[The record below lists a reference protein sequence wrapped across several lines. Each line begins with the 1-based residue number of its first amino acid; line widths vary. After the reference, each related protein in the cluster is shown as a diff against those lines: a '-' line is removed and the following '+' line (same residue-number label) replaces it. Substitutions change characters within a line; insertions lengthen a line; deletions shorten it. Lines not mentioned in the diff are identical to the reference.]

1 MYRTV
6 SATHYPALNAALNRA
21 HRRISNMMMGSGT
34 RLPVTLC
41 HIDDER
47 GHVAVGVDTATSI
60 ASVHRHLETL
70 AGDAPL
76 HVFPCAPAV
85 RHANKRDYNRPPVGG
100 LYLSCPDVASEGTLC
115 LAATREGQA
124 GFVTCGHVAVRTGVD
139 VYQPRRSATNDWRIG
154 RVVAVTDYTGNAS
167 SDSAFVAGTT
177 AITERAIWRSSNS
190 TYSVDAIY
198 DAPARGV
205 AVSMQGASNQTAL
218 RSGVI
223 CAKNVTVTFDDQGV
237 LTDQLLANYV
247 SSGGDSGAP
256 VFYVAGG
263 ASVYMVGLNVGAT
276 LPADVQPAPDEHQ
289 WPPSTNGTYAVISP
303 WMSVE
308 RDLNLTLGLQVI
320 TP

>member
-6 SATHYPALNAALNRA
+6 SATHYPALNAALHRA
-21 HRRISNMMMGSGT
+21 HRRISNMMMGAGT

-47 GHVAVGVDTATSI
+47 GHVAVGIDTAEPI
-60 ASVHRHLETL
+60 ASVHRHLEAL

-100 LYLSCPDVASEGTLC
+100 LYLSCPGAQSEGTLC

-124 GFVTCGHVAVRTGVD
+124 GFVTCGHVAVQAGID
-139 VYQPRRSATNDWRIG
+139 VYQPRQSAANDWRIG
-154 RVVAVTDYTGNAS
+154 RVVVVTDYTGNAS

-177 AITERAIWRSSNS
+177 PITERAIWRSSNS
-190 TYSVDAIY
+190 TYSVDAVY

-205 AVSMQGASNQTAL
+205 AVSMQGASSQTAL

-256 VFYVAGG
+256 VFYVAGD

-276 LPADVQPAPDEHQ
+276 LPVYVQPAPDEHL
-289 WPPSTNGTYAVISP
+289 WPPAGNGTYAVISP

-308 RDLNLTLGLQVI
+308 RDLNLTLGLQAI
-320 TP
+320 AP